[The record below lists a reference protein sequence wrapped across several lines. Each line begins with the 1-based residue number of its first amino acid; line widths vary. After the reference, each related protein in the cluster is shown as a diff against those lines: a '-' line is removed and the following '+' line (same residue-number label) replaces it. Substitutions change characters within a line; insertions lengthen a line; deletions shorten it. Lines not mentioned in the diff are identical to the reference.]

1 MFFYAHSGIRYLVLL
16 LGVGVLG
23 YALFGAATKRP
34 YDKPMRVLGSA
45 FAGTM
50 HLQIL
55 LGIALGLTGRFAPQ
69 VMGHV
74 MMMLFAAAAA
84 QIPVS
89 VMRRREAEKRTY
101 LPHVVWTLIA
111 FGLLYGGV
119 AAIGRPLL
127 GSGGG
132 P

>member
-16 LGVGVLG
+16 AAVAVIG
-23 YALFGAATKRP
+23 YALYGLATKRP
-34 YDKPMRVLGSA
+34 YDKTMRILASS
-45 FAGTM
+45 FAGLM

-84 QIPVS
+84 QIPPS
-89 VMRRREAEKRTY
+89 VMRRRAPEARSY
-101 LPHVVWTLIA
+101 MPHVVGTVVALA
-111 FGLLYGGV
+111 LVYAGV

-127 GSGGG
+127 G
-132 P
+132 

>member
-1 MFFYAHSGIRYLVLL
+1 MFFYAHSGVRYLALL
-16 LGVGVLG
+16 LAVGVIV
-23 YALFGAATKRP
+23 YALYGAATKRP
-34 YDKPMRVLGSA
+34 YDKPMRILASA

-89 VMRRREAEKRTY
+89 VMRRRAPEERSF
-101 LPHVVWTLIA
+101 LPHAVWSAVAL
-111 FGLLYGGV
+111 GLMFGGV
-119 AAIGRPLL
+119 AAIGRPLI
-127 GSGGG
+127 
-132 P
+132 